1 MYLKGILT
9 YDFIM
14 MTIKFL
20 CKKKNTVLALSV
32 ENLALLSIRFFAP
45 IRLTLRYAKG
55 RKKNHPLKVILLN

>member
-1 MYLKGILT
+1 MYLKGILA

-20 CKKKNTVLALSV
+20 CKKNTVLALSV

-55 RKKNHPLKVILLN
+55 RKKTLPLKVILLN